1 MRTMMLLSMTVAL
14 AAAAGTPAKISAKD
28 ASALIAKNK
37 AVLVD
42 VREAE
47 ETSGGVAQ
55 PAKLLPTSKINSD
68 EKALKELLA
77 SVPKG
82 TKVVFYC
89 AAGGRAG
96 RAAEK
101 AAALGYEVA
110 NMGGYDDWV
119 AAGLPTRKP

>member
-1 MRTMMLLSMTVAL
+1 MLLLSMTVA
-14 AAAAGTPAKISAKD
+14 AAAAAEPASISAKE
-28 ASALIAKNK
+28 ASALIEKNK

-47 ETSGGVAQ
+47 ETADGVAK

-68 EKALKELLA
+68 AKSLKELLA

-82 TKVVFYC
+82 TKVIFYC

-96 RAAEK
+96 KAAEK
-101 AAALGYEVA
+101 AAGMGYDVA
-110 NMGGYDDWV
+110 NMGGYDAWV